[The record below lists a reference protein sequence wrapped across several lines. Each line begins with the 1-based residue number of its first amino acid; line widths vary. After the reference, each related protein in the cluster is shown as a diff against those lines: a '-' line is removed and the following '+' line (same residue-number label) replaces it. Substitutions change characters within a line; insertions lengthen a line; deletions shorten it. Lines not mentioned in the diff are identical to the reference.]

1 LPVARP
7 ARVWRALEPQ
17 RAAFAQHGGA
27 KPCGK
32 TWRCNPAPPRL
43 QDRGD
48 AEAELLLVWRP
59 LETAPP
65 AAGDGGDAAAGDE
78 GGASP
83 EVARDARLRACR
95 AAALAA
101 AAALRGRR
109 GRGRRRSGGAALC
122 GPGLQFLSSLCIYS
136 QNWPSASL
144 CCLRSRSHS
153 PNITLVSRRDRSTR
167 PWPGAVQ
174 IGRQRCQA
182 SRMPCSVLRFCASSL
197 WSFHARMLD
206 VERAHAGAAHR
217 AGGRRGGRGGRGGG
231 RGAADGGAEGRRGR
245 GRGRGRPARR
255 GRRRARAR
263 RGRRRARA
271 GGPARPWSAV
281 ARPRRRCVSRG
292 ADMCS
297 LLAAPALRMGMQPSW
312 LCM

>member
-1 LPVARP
+1 MTLSLPLARHAPSGCWRVLPVARP
-7 ARVWRALEPQ
+7 ARVWRALEPP

-101 AAALRGRR
+101 AAARV
-109 GRGRRRSGGAALC
+109 AAEAEAAAAAEVLPC
-122 GPGLQFLSSLCIYS
+122 VGQGCSSCHLSVFT
-136 QNWPSASL
+136 AK
-144 CCLRSRSHS
+144 
-153 PNITLVSRRDRSTR
+153 
-167 PWPGAVQ
+167 
-174 IGRQRCQA
+174 IGRQHHCVVCAAART
-182 SRMPCSVLRFCASSL
+182 VLI
-197 WSFHARMLD
+197 
-206 VERAHAGAAHR
+206 
-217 AGGRRGGRGGRGGG
+217 
-231 RGAADGGAEGRRGR
+231 
-245 GRGRGRPARR
+245 
-255 GRRRARAR
+255 
-263 RGRRRARA
+263 
-271 GGPARPWSAV
+271 
-281 ARPRRRCVSRG
+281 
-292 ADMCS
+292 S
-297 LLAAPALRMGMQPSW
+297 LL
-312 LCM
+312 